1 MEWRVDLIMHNKK
14 GQSLIEILVVIA
26 IMSIVLPAIISG
38 FVVSREGRVQQQR
51 RLRAAEIM
59 KETQE
64 IVRIIRENGWSNIAI
79 DNTYHPVVSGNS
91 WTLVAGSDIIDGMT
105 REIIVTSVYREN
117 GKIVTSGG
125 SLDPSTKAIT
135 VRIAWNQPFP
145 SAVQSDFYLTRYLEN
160 ETYIQT
166 RKVED
171 FDTGTLTDVITTQDD
186 DGEVTLGAGGSG
198 SWCAPSTPVEELD
211 LPKNGVANALT
222 AIGGLAFATTGENAS
237 GVSFAKINITTNSNP
252 PEASIPNP
260 GTFDGYKTNDVFGET
275 NYAYIATDTNDEE
288 IVIINLSNM
297 TKSGWFNASG
307 STDADSVYVYNNR
320 GYMTQGSTLRIFD
333 LSSKS
338 GSRSQLGSI
347 SLYATGTSI
356 VVQND
361 GGNIYAYV
369 SIAGHARE
377 LQSIN
382 VTNPSSPSTVG
393 YADVNGQAAQ
403 DVTVN
408 DTGTRAYL
416 ITSASA
422 SQREFFIIDITSK
435 TGSRPV
441 VSGGSYDTNGMS
453 PKAVT
458 LVPGNKA
465 IVVGQGAEEYQVI
478 NIVDEN
484 SPSRCGGI
492 EINTGINDVA
502 SVLESEANGG
512 DAYSYILTGDT
523 STEFKIIEGGPGGTF
538 SNSGTYESA
547 TFDEIGYTTAFNRFL
562 ATTVEPLNTSINFQI
577 AIADAVGGNCS
588 GATFVFTGPD
598 GTTDTYYE
606 SGEAIALNDDGVGYE
621 NPGRCFRYRAYLS
634 TDDSNTAPILEDVT
648 INYSL

>member
-1 MEWRVDLIMHNKK
+1 MHNK

-26 IMSIVLPAIISG
+26 LMAIVLPAIISG
-38 FVVSREGRVQQQR
+38 FMVTREARPQQQR

-64 IVRIIRENGWSNIAI
+64 AVRIIRENGWSNVA
-79 DNTYHPVVSGNS
+79 DDDTYYPVPTSNS
-91 WTLVAGSDIIDGMT
+91 WTLTQGSEIIDGIT
-105 REIIVTSVYREN
+105 REIIISSVYREN
-117 GKIVTSGG
+117 GMIVTSGG
-125 SLDPSTKAIT
+125 LLDPSTKAIT
-135 VRIAWNQPFP
+135 IRLTWDQPFT

-160 ETYIQT
+160 AIYTQT
-166 RKVED
+166 TKAD
-171 FDTGTLTDVITTQDD
+171 FDTGTLTDVITTQDN

-222 AIGGLAFATTGENAS
+222 AIEGLAFATTGENAS
-237 GVSFAKINITTNSNP
+237 GVSFAKVNITTNTNP
-252 PEASIPNP
+252 PQASIPNP

-275 NYAYIATDTNDEE
+275 NYAYIATDTNEEE

-307 STDADSVYVYNNR
+307 STDADSIYVYNNR

-338 GSRSQLGSI
+338 GSLNQLGSI
-347 SLYATGTSI
+347 SLYAAGTSV
-356 VVQND
+356 VVQSD
-361 GGNIYAYV
+361 GGNTYAYV

-377 LQSIN
+377 LQIIN
-382 VTNPSSPSTVG
+382 VTNPSSLSTAG

-403 DVTVN
+403 DISIN

-416 ITSASA
+416 ITSESA

-478 NIVDEN
+478 NIVNEN
-484 SPSRCGGI
+484 SPSHCGGI

-512 DAYSYILTGDT
+512 DAYSYILTGDAN
-523 STEFKIIEGGPGGTF
+523 TEFKIIEGGPGGTF
-538 SNSGTYESA
+538 SNNGAYESA

-598 GTTDTYYE
+598 GKTDTYYE
-606 SGEAIALNDDGVGYE
+606 SGEAIALNDDGTGYE

-634 TDDSNTAPILEDVT
+634 TGDSNTAPILEDVT